1 MNENVRKLFPDPAR
15 LREERERS
23 SLATLGLPR
32 SAIPRKP
39 DEPKLT
45 PGEIEAGIVKLYR
58 AGRGLELCVNWSR
71 RSAHEVRAI
80 LDKHNIP
87 IHPRGRSAPA
97 QYERAQLL
105 AIRVS
110 KSSTC
115 TVAREEGMTR
125 NALACL
131 LYRWGLGEYGPKSQR
146 DKRQAR
152 LMWREFRRTRGL
164 TVEALAKK
172 RGKSVYV
179 TRAWLRW
186 HARRWNMFQDALQ
199 QDALQDALNEHG
211 EAPGC

>member
-32 SAIPRKP
+32 SASPRNP
-39 DEPKLT
+39 GEPKLT
-45 PGEIEAGIVKLYR
+45 PDEIEAGIVRLYR
-58 AGRGLELCVNWSR
+58 AGRGLEFCVNWSR
-71 RSAHEVRAI
+71 RSVHQVRAI
-80 LDKHNIP
+80 LDQHNVP
-87 IHPRGRSAPA
+87 RHPRGRSAPA
-97 QYERAQLL
+97 QYERAAIL
-105 AIRVS
+105 ATRVK
-110 KSSTC
+110 KSDTR
-115 TVAREEGMTR
+115 TIAREEGLTP

-131 LYRWGLGEYGPKSQR
+131 LYRWGLGQYGPKSQR

-186 HARRWNMFQDALQ
+186 HALQ
-199 QDALQDALNEHG
+199 EDRDGHG
-211 EAPGC
+211 AAPGC